1 MSKSIRKHGITVTHR
16 DDGMWQVSG
25 RLNGEKWTEV
35 FKSFQWAGECAFE
48 MADNND
54 FGRDINH
61 AMCDAFHRVFF

>member
-1 MSKSIRKHGITVTHR
+1 
-16 DDGMWQVSG
+16 MWQVSG